1 MMGDMARS
9 SVLVISR
16 GQCRELRSLAAHW
29 RWMIATPGPTDAI
42 EALIRRVARCR
53 VRVVVLELAGAGD
66 LTLIRGL
73 RRLWRPNWCVAIGRP
88 DRPALERAVL
98 AAGATC
104 YLNDCEQA
112 PAVVAGLLDLN
123 KAGAAVEQAT
133 ESVAAARPRPR
144 APAPDYSQRMDASR
158 RRKGTKLA
166 KANN

>member
-1 MMGDMARS
+1 MMGDLAHKG
-9 SVLVISR
+9 VLVISR

-112 PAVVAGLLDLN
+112 PAIVAGLLGI

-133 ESVAAARPRPR
+133 RSVAAGRPRPR
-144 APAPDYSQRMDASR
+144 TPAPDYSQRMDATR
-158 RRKGTKLA
+158 RRKEAKLA